1 MILANKGEGGRIE
14 GLQSPKGGHVHLV
27 PPREAVATATFVSKY
42 GRGSLEKREKFF
54 VPHRD
59 GCLKGHAFLV
69 TFRQGSSLALY

>member
-27 PPREAVATATFVSKY
+27 PPREAVATATFLSKY

-54 VPHRD
+54 VP
-59 GCLKGHAFLV
+59 
-69 TFRQGSSLALY
+69 QGRVSKRTRIFGNF